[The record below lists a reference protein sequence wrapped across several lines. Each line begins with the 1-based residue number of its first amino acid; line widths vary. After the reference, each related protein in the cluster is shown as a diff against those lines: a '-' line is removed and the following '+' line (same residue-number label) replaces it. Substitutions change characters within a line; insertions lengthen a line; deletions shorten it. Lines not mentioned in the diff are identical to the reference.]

1 MNEAVY
7 KIPVST
13 EWHEGRWNAP
23 AVIKIQESE
32 KQNSGERAE
41 IPNSPEDITMPTSLR
56 SLRILLELVTESP
69 LGYPKGALGENRLP
83 CNLATAVFKKR
94 CG

>member
-41 IPNSPEDITMPTSLR
+41 IADPKFTRGDYNADLAALAQNSTR
-56 SLRILLELVTESP
+56 HRKSP
-69 LGYPKGALGENRLP
+69 LGDPKEL
-83 CNLATAVFKKR
+83 
-94 CG
+94 